1 MSDLYGIAEKGNI
14 SVYNFKTKKIKAI
27 SVPGKIGIDES
38 KMQNHSELNVCLA
51 HELGHQFKNAFYDI
65 SSTFETRERQEA
77 RATRWA
83 VNELVPISKLLKAF
97 KSGRTEIYD
106 LAEYFNVTEEFIRN
120 AFSIYEASGEF
131 TNVKNT

>member
-1 MSDLYGIAEKGNI
+1 MSDLYDVAEKSNI
-14 SVYNFKTKKIKAI
+14 TVYNFKMKKAKAV
-27 SVPGKIGIDES
+27 SLPGKIGIDES

-83 VNELVPISKLLKAF
+83 VSELVPVDELLKAF
-97 KSGRTEIYD
+97 KAGHTEAYD

-120 AFSIYEASGEF
+120 AVYIYEVNGAF
-131 TNVKNT
+131 KNLKNN

>member
-1 MSDLYGIAEKGNI
+1 MSDLYDIAEKSNI
-14 SVYNFKTKKIKAI
+14 AVHNFKMKKAKAV
-27 SVPGKIGIDES
+27 SVPGNIGLDES
-38 KMQNHSELNVCLA
+38 KMENEAEKTVCFA

-83 VNELVPISKLLKAF
+83 VNELVPVDELLKAF
-97 KSGRTEIYD
+97 KTGHTEIYD

-120 AFSIYEASGEF
+120 AFYIYEVSGEL
-131 TNVKNT
+131 NNIKNN